1 MIMQKKAARP
11 ASILALFRMLRAR
24 HHCGLGLSVLVLT
37 LLFISLL
44 AGANFEAVPRVY
56 VAGQVA
62 DSDVIADRD
71 ILVEDVQATKARRKQ
86 VQLLQ
91 PPVYDLSLEPF
102 TAFQNRIVEIMRSLK
117 RYVTRQLFRALPAAP
132 LDTT

>member
-1 MIMQKKAARP
+1 
-11 ASILALFRMLRAR
+11 MLRAR

-71 ILVEDVQATKARRKQ
+71 ILVD
-86 VQLLQ
+86 
-91 PPVYDLSLEPF
+91 DLHAS
-102 TAFQNRIVEIMRSLK
+102 
-117 RYVTRQLFRALPAAP
+117 
-132 LDTT
+132 